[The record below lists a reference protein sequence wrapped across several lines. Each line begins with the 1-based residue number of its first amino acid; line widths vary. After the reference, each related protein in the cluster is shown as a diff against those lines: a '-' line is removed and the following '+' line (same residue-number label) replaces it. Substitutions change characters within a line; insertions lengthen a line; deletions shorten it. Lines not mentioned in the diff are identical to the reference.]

1 MSMKNTILTG
11 ALILSTITVSIA
23 QSNQV
28 QNAFNYLKSKEYD
41 KAKAS
46 ADAASVNSSTS
57 NSAKLWMYR
66 GKIYKAIYEDKEATV
81 RNIDLNAEEKALE
94 SFSTC
99 LKLDK
104 GSDIYKEEVKG
115 LIVQSSFA
123 VSQKAKYLRDTKE
136 FDKSITCW
144 NLLTEA
150 LPYDFD
156 QGMKRNNVTK
166 ESVMFGIYKTYLY
179 ANNKEKAR
187 EACDKL
193 IDIKYKDATIYTDMA
208 KLMLSEKDTA
218 KALTYIEKG
227 KAVFEDNTELINT
240 EINIYLAQG
249 KLAVLKDK
257 LIKATEV
264 TPDNEVLHCVL
275 ANIYNSNKEEDKAVE
290 EYKKAIEL
298 KPDYELANYNLGVI
312 YFSRGKV
319 WMDKVNALSLKEE
332 AKAKEYEAKAKE
344 EFKSAVQYLEV
355 SYEISPDK
363 RTKQTL
369 FQLFSRLG
377 EPEKAAKY
385 AKDKQ

>member
-1 MSMKNTILTG
+1 MRT
-11 ALILSTITVSIA
+11 LILSTALVCATIGTSIA

-28 QNAFNYLKSKEYD
+28 QNAFNYLKNKEYD

-46 ADAASVNSSTS
+46 ADAASIHASTS

-66 GKIYKAIYEDKEATV
+66 GKIYKAIYEDKETAV
-81 RNIDLNAEEKALE
+81 KNIDADAEEKALE
-94 SFSTC
+94 SFITC

-104 GSDIYKEEVKG
+104 GNDIYKEDVKG
-115 LIVQSSFA
+115 LLVQSAYA
-123 VSQKAKYLRDTKE
+123 VSQKAKFLKETKVY
-136 FDKSITCW
+136 DKAITLY
-144 NLLTEA
+144 NILNEA
-150 LPYDFD
+150 LPFDYD

-166 ESVMFGIYKTYLY
+166 ETILFGKYKTYL
-179 ANNKEKAR
+179 AAGNKEMAR
-187 EACDKL
+187 ETVDKL
-193 IDIKYKDATIYTDMA
+193 IEIKYKDPTIYTDMA
-208 KLMLSEKDTA
+208 KLLLSEKDTL
-218 KALTYIEKG
+218 KALSYVEKG
-227 KAVFEDNTELINT
+227 RALFEDNTDLINT

-249 KLAVLKDK
+249 KLGALKEK

-275 ANIYNSNKEEDKAVE
+275 ANVYNSSKEEDKAVE

-312 YFSRGKV
+312 YFSRGKA
-319 WMDKVNALSLKEE
+319 WMDKVNALPLKEE
-332 AKAKEYEAKAKE
+332 AKAKDYEAKAKV
-344 EFKSAVQYLEV
+344 EFKSATEYLEK